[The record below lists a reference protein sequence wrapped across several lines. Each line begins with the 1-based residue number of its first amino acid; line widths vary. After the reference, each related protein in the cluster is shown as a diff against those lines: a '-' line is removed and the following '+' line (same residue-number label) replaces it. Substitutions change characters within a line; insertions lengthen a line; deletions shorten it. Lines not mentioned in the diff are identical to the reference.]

1 MNKGGKYDNK
11 SEERKLSCKMKS
23 FNMKRLKMKFSHFVN
38 VNQLIEKCMTKVAK
52 VKVVETFDYIFAQPL
67 I

>member
-1 MNKGGKYDNK
+1 
-11 SEERKLSCKMKS
+11 MKS

-52 VKVVETFDYIFAQPL
+52 VKVVEAFDYIFAQPL